1 MQLLKPIF
9 IFLVGCPAFLYAQ
22 QAVPIKKEFVLDEKI
37 GDLDRDGVEEKVTVV
52 SLPDSPGKAMI
63 RELRVFK
70 KYGWDW
76 KLWTSSVKAILP
88 FQEGGTLGDP
98 FEYIEIDR
106 GILYIRQSG
115 GNAWKWG
122 QTDKYRFQRG
132 AFELIGYTSF
142 YGRPCEYWA
151 GFDFNI
157 AARKV
162 IYKKEYENC
171 SLKKEKSKKEQE
183 NFKYRLKKKI
193 TLENRYESYT
203 TITSPKLKQEIVF

>member
-1 MQLLKPIF
+1 MQLPKLI
-9 IFLVGCPAFLYAQ
+9 LLLLLSCPAFLYAQ
-22 QAVPIKKEFVLDEKI
+22 QASHVMKEQVLDEKV

-52 SLPDSPGKAMI
+52 NMPDSSGTTMI
-63 RELRVFK
+63 RELRIFK
-70 KYGWDW
+70 KQGWEW
-76 KLWTSSVKAILP
+76 KLWTSSLKAILP

-98 FEYIEIDR
+98 FEYIEIER
-106 GILYIRQSG
+106 GVLLVRQSG

-151 GFDFNI
+151 GFDYNI
-157 AARKV
+157 TARKV
-162 IYKKEYENC
+162 IYKKEYEKC
-171 SLKKEKSKKEQE
+171 SLKKEKKKKEQE

-193 TLENRYESYT
+193 TLETRYESYT

>member
-1 MQLLKPIF
+1 MSLLKTILLLLLSF
-9 IFLVGCPAFLYAQ
+9 PAFLYAQ
-22 QAVPIKKEFVLDEKI
+22 QTVPIKKEYVLDEKI

-52 SLPDSPGKAMI
+52 SMLDSSGKTMI
-63 RELRVFK
+63 RELRIFK

-76 KLWTSSVKAILP
+76 KLWTSSAKAILP

-98 FEYIEIDR
+98 FEYIEIER
-106 GILYIRQSG
+106 GILLIRQSG

-122 QTDKYRFQRG
+122 QTDKYRFQHG
-132 AFELIGYTSF
+132 TFELIGYTSF

-157 AARKV
+157 TSKKV
-162 IYKKEYENC
+162 VYKKEYEKC
-171 SLKKEKSKKEQE
+171 TLKKEKRKKEQE

-193 TLENRYESYT
+193 TLETRYESYT